1 LNFFSRLVMK
11 LNPRDGTV
19 VASAACVTDTQ
30 HDVIRQ
36 NTVRAVDG
44 VSEVERR
51 GAEVVP
57 VCKNGCVVSWVK
69 SQTRH

>member
-1 LNFFSRLVMK
+1 MK

-30 HDVIRQ
+30 HDVFGQ
-36 NTVRAVDG
+36 NTVCAVDG
-44 VSEVERR
+44 IERR